1 MDAGEGWYLIPQTG
15 FGSLAAAGPGYSHG
29 VALSE
34 AWHLERY
41 PMRAREWLL
50 LVLLSILWGGTF
62 FVVAIAVKEL
72 PPMTLVLC
80 RCLFAALLLAPVVW
94 AMGLKL
100 PATGAAWREFAVMSV
115 LNNIIPFS
123 LIFYAQTIVPSGLA
137 SVLNATTPLFA
148 LLVAWWFANDPL
160 PANKLIGIALG
171 IAGVVVLIGP
181 SAMEAKPANVIG
193 MLAILAASLSY
204 GVSGFWGRRLKAYPP
219 LVTSLSQLTCSSLLL
234 IPIAGVSDQFWRL
247 PWPNA
252 HVVWAVLWLAAV
264 STALAYILF
273 FEIMAK
279 AGSANVMLVTLLIP
293 FSAIALGA
301 IYLGEVLTWQQ
312 ALGGVIIGVGL
323 LVIDGRIFGFAP
335 SAPPAFTTKAK

>member
-1 MDAGEGWYLIPQTG
+1 
-15 FGSLAAAGPGYSHG
+15 
-29 VALSE
+29 
-34 AWHLERY
+34 
-41 PMRAREWLL
+41 MRAREWLL

-72 PPMTLVLC
+72 PTLTLVLC
-80 RCLFAALLLAPVVW
+80 RCLIAALLLAPVVW
-94 AMGLKL
+94 AMGLKM
-100 PATGAAWREFAVMSV
+100 PATRSVWREFAVLSV
-115 LNNIIPFS
+115 FNNIIPFS

-148 LLVAWWFANDPL
+148 LLVAWWFAGDPL
-160 PANKLIGIALG
+160 PFNKLAGVVLG
-171 IAGVVVLIGP
+171 IAGIVVLIGP
-181 SAMEAKPANVIG
+181 SAMSSSPANALG
-193 MLAILAASLSY
+193 MLAVLAASLSY
-204 GVSGFWGRRLKAYPP
+204 GVSGLWGRRLKAYPP

-247 PWPNA
+247 PWPSAN
-252 HVVWAVLWLAAV
+252 VVWAVVSLAAL

-301 IYLGEVLTWQQ
+301 VYLGEALTWQQ
-312 ALGGVIIGVGL
+312 ALGGLIIGAGL
-323 LVIDGRIFGFAP
+323 LVIDGRLFGIAP
-335 SAPPAFTTKAK
+335 FVQPTPTTKV